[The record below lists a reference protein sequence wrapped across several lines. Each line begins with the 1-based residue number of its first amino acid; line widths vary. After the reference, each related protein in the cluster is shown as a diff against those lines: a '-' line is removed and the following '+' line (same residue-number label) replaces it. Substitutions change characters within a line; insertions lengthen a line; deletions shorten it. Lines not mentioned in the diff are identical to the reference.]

1 MVFPFTSRRSWP
13 WIRRGIWIAN
23 SNARS
28 KTIRLRI
35 PEDAQ
40 PDTPIVCDDCGE
52 YLGTWD
58 EIQSD
63 LENQGGTDG
72 VFVLAKGRI
81 QKIV

>member
-1 MVFPFTSRRSWP
+1 MDTPRYLDRQHECP
-13 WIRRGIWIAN
+13 YC
-23 SNARS
+23 